1 MRYGKIGAGC
11 LAAALCLG
19 TMPAPAWAGTPEF
32 AYTAE
37 QWASLRDNQLDF
49 TEIADLI
56 HVYNNT
62 VIQNQLE
69 YEDFRGK
76 DADDIADD
84 YYDAADDIYGSLEY
98 PDSSD
103 SDYAS
108 RLSSYLSSQIQA
120 DNLREQGDDNVEDG
134 DVKKLEYDKTEA
146 GLVKEAQ
153 ELMISYW
160 SQTYSLESLEQNKI
174 QAQSSYDQT
183 LTRLSAGMSTQAQ
196 VLSAREAVTSADAS
210 LLSARSSLGQTKE
223 NLCLMLG
230 WTYGAQVDIE
240 DVPEPDLEGMA
251 AINLDEDVSRGVENN
266 YSLKILEKKI
276 ANAKSGTNKS
286 SLEQSLKSQ
295 KETAAFSIKNAY
307 ESMMISKSDY
317 EQALNAYEIEAAA
330 METAER
336 KMTAGI
342 MTRNNY
348 ITQQSSF
355 ATAQVNVRTQR
366 LALLRAQL
374 EYQWSVDGLASVS

>member
-1 MRYGKIGAGC
+1 MKYGKIGAGC
-11 LAAALCLG
+11 LAVVLCLG
-19 TMPAPAWAGTPEF
+19 TMPVTAWAGTPEF

-37 QWASLRDNQLDF
+37 QWASLRDNQLEF

-69 YEDFRGK
+69 YEDFRGE

-174 QAQSSYDQT
+174 QARSYDQT
-183 LTRLSAGMSTQAQ
+183 LNRLSAGMSTQAQ
-196 VLSAREAVTSADAS
+196 VLSAQEAVTSADAS
-210 LLSARSSLGQTKE
+210 LLSAQSSLGQTKE
-223 NLCLMLG
+223 TLCLMLG
-230 WTYGAQVDIE
+230 WTYGAQVDIG
-240 DVPEPDLEGMA
+240 DVPEPDLEGMT
-251 AINLDEDVSRGVENN
+251 AINLEEDVSRGVENN

-276 ANAKSGTNKS
+276 ANAKSGTNKT

-295 KETAAFSIKNAY
+295 KETAASSIKNAY

-317 EQALNAYEIEAAA
+317 EQALNTYEIEAAA
-330 METAER
+330 MAAAER
-336 KMTAGI
+336 KMAAGTT
-342 MTRNNY
+342 TRNDY
-348 ITQQSSF
+348 VTQQTAF
-355 ATAQVNVRTQR
+355 AAAQVNVRTQK
-366 LALLRAQL
+366 LALLKAQL
-374 EYQWSVDGLASVS
+374 EYRWSVDGLASVS

>member
-1 MRYGKIGAGC
+1 MKYGKIGAGC
-11 LAAALCLG
+11 LAVVLCLG
-19 TMPAPAWAGTPEF
+19 TMPVTAWAGTPEF

-37 QWASLRDNQLDF
+37 QWASLRDNQLEF

-69 YEDFRGK
+69 YEDFRGE

-174 QAQSSYDQT
+174 QARSSYDQT
-183 LTRLSAGMSTQAQ
+183 LNRLSAGMSTQ
-196 VLSAREAVTSADAS
+196 AREAVTSADAS
-210 LLSARSSLGQTKE
+210 LLSAQSSLGQTKE
-223 NLCLMLG
+223 TLCLMLG
-230 WTYGAQVDIE
+230 WTYGAQVDIG
-240 DVPEPDLEGMA
+240 DVPEPDLEGMT
-251 AINLDEDVSRGVENN
+251 AINLEEDVSRGVENN

-276 ANAKSGTNKS
+276 ANAKSGTNKT

-295 KETAAFSIKNAY
+295 KETAASSIKNAY

-317 EQALNAYEIEAAA
+317 EQALNTYEIEAAA

-336 KMTAGI
+336 KMAAGTT
-342 MTRNNY
+342 TRNDY
-348 ITQQSSF
+348 VTQQTAF
-355 ATAQVNVRTQR
+355 AAAQVNVRTQK
-366 LALLRAQL
+366 LALLKAQL
-374 EYQWSVDGLASVS
+374 EYRWSVDGLASVS

>member
-1 MRYGKIGAGC
+1 M
-11 LAAALCLG
+11 
-19 TMPAPAWAGTPEF
+19 
-32 AYTAE
+32 
-37 QWASLRDNQLDF
+37 
-49 TEIADLI
+49 
-56 HVYNNT
+56 
-62 VIQNQLE
+62 IQNQLE

-210 LLSARSSLGQTKE
+210 LLSARSSLGRTKE

-230 WTYGAQVDIE
+230 WTYGAQVDIG

-295 KETAAFSIKNAY
+295 KETAASSIKNAY

-317 EQALNAYEIEAAA
+317 EQALNAYEIEATA

-336 KMTAGI
+336 KITAGT

>member
-1 MRYGKIGAGC
+1 MV
-11 LAAALCLG
+11 LCLG
-19 TMPAPAWAGTPEF
+19 TMPVTAWAGTPEF

-37 QWASLRDNQLDF
+37 QWASLRDNQLEF

-69 YEDFRGK
+69 YEDFRGE

-146 GLVKEAQ
+146 GLV
-153 ELMISYW
+153 
-160 SQTYSLESLEQNKI
+160 
-174 QAQSSYDQT
+174 QARSSYDQT
-183 LTRLSAGMSTQAQ
+183 LNRLSAGMSTQAQ
-196 VLSAREAVTSADAS
+196 VLSAQEAVTSADAS
-210 LLSARSSLGQTKE
+210 LLSAQSSLGQTKE
-223 NLCLMLG
+223 TLCLMLG
-230 WTYGAQVDIE
+230 WTYGAQVDIG
-240 DVPEPDLEGMA
+240 DVPEPDLEGMT
-251 AINLDEDVSRGVENN
+251 AINLEEDVSRGVENN

-276 ANAKSGTNKS
+276 ANAKSGTNKT

-295 KETAAFSIKNAY
+295 KETAASSIKNAY

-317 EQALNAYEIEAAA
+317 EQALNTYEIEAAA

-336 KMTAGI
+336 KMAAGTT
-342 MTRNNY
+342 TRNDY
-348 ITQQSSF
+348 VTQQTAF
-355 ATAQVNVRTQR
+355 AAAQVNVRTQK
-366 LALLRAQL
+366 LALLKAQL
-374 EYQWSVDGLASVS
+374 EYRWSVDGLASVS

>member
-19 TMPAPAWAGTPEF
+19 AMPAPAWAGTPEF

-69 YEDFRGK
+69 YEDFRGE

-183 LTRLSAGMSTQAQ
+183 LTPSERRYVHPGPGAVGPGGRHIGGCIPAVGSEQSGADKRKSLPYAGMD
-196 VLSAREAVTSADAS
+196 L
-210 LLSARSSLGQTKE
+210 
-223 NLCLMLG
+223 
-230 WTYGAQVDIE
+230 WGAGGYRRCAGAGPGGNGSHQ
-240 DVPEPDLEGMA
+240 
-251 AINLDEDVSRGVENN
+251 
-266 YSLKILEKKI
+266 
-276 ANAKSGTNKS
+276 SG
-286 SLEQSLKSQ
+286 
-295 KETAAFSIKNAY
+295 
-307 ESMMISKSDY
+307 
-317 EQALNAYEIEAAA
+317 
-330 METAER
+330 
-336 KMTAGI
+336 
-342 MTRNNY
+342 
-348 ITQQSSF
+348 
-355 ATAQVNVRTQR
+355 
-366 LALLRAQL
+366 
-374 EYQWSVDGLASVS
+374 